1 MVLMLML
8 FLFNSL
14 FLMMASITSV
24 EASESIVINSKLYPY
39 PSYDGVIVMGEIINN
54 FTYAVSRVNFSITF
68 YDEGAHV
75 LKKVYSLASLAV
87 IPPGRRASF
96 QYPFKNEEIENFK
109 YYDVKVTSYIE
120 SESKPAGFS
129 ITPNVPAVVEY
140 ENYTEV
146 RGTVTNTVSKTLS
159 HINIFALLYDQNGF
173 IGTTDSDLSLVELN
187 ASDVGSFNCFTSVIN
202 DTFNVTRCIIT
213 GESQSYGV
221 AEEVVITNPKNQ
233 NGGFNYMIAVAII
246 IGLAAL
252 ALSLI
257 LLRKRYKKRKHNIR
271 SRLSR
276 KHSTSRISK
285 HLNSLANYDEVNN
298 IAASV

>member
-1 MVLMLML
+1 
-8 FLFNSL
+8 
-14 FLMMASITSV
+14 MMASITSV
-24 EASESIVINSKLYPY
+24 DASESIVVNSKLYPY

-54 FTYAVSRVNFSITF
+54 FTYAVSKVNFSITF

-75 LKKVYSLASLAV
+75 LKKAYSLASLEV
-87 IPPGRRASF
+87 IPPSRRASF

-109 YYDVKVTSYIE
+109 YYDVNVSSYMA
-120 SESKPAGFS
+120 SEPKPTGFS
-129 ITPNVPAVVEY
+129 ITPNVPAVILNVSD
-140 ENYTEV
+140 TKV
-146 RGTVTNTVSKTLS
+146 RGVVTNTIADTVKL
-159 HINIFALLYDQNGF
+159 INILALLYDQDGF
-173 IGTTDSDLSLVELN
+173 IGTTDSDLTNVVLEPG
-187 ASDVGSFNCFTSVIN
+187 ATGPFCCFTSIIN
-202 DTFNVTRCIIT
+202 STFNVTRCIIT

-221 AEEVVITNPKNQ
+221 AEEVVITSTKNQ

-246 IGLAAL
+246 IGVGAFVSSFIFLRRGY
-252 ALSLI
+252 
-257 LLRKRYKKRKHNIR
+257 RKRKRNIR